1 MQGGFWSGLGGQ
13 GAELRPL
20 TEAFLPL
27 VVTYAN
33 GSNGRTPGDQPEEVA
48 GSLKIRKPTSTLQA
62 SSGTP
67 VSRP

>member
-20 TEAFLPL
+20 TEALLPL

-33 GSNGRTPGDQPEEVA
+33 GSNGRSLA
-48 GSLKIRKPTSTLQA
+48 GEQSL
-62 SSGTP
+62 
-67 VSRP
+67 

>member
-20 TEAFLPL
+20 TEALLPL

-33 GSNGRTPGDQPEEVA
+33 GSNGRQPEV
-48 GSLKIRKPTSTLQA
+48 RTTLA
-62 SSGTP
+62 LA
-67 VSRP
+67 R